1 MQRLL
6 ATETIHILPVFSI
19 GYDGN
24 CFLYIT
30 ETIHEEGT
38 ICTKKEEAKLY
49 RRDLAGITHVSVGG
63 ANHIR
68 VIVVV
73 LDQNLDIWAPDCK

>member
-1 MQRLL
+1 MQWLL
-6 ATETIHILPVFSI
+6 ATETIHIVPIFSVGI
-19 GYDGN
+19 
-24 CFLYIT
+24 LRT
-30 ETIHEEGT
+30 SMLSPKETIHEEGT